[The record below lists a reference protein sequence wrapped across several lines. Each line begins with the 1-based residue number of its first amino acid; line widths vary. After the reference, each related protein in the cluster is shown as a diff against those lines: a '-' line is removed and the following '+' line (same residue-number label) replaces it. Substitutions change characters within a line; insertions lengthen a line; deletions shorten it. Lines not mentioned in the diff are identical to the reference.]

1 MEFEV
6 LRDIL
11 VKILGVA
18 PDEITMDSTFAE
30 DLGADSLDMYQVVL
44 QMEDTFG
51 IEMVPE
57 KIEKIKKVSEAV
69 SYIEHAKEIKS
80 PSGAFW
86 LYRAG
91 KNLRK

>member
-44 QMEDTFG
+44 QMEETFE

-57 KIEKIKKVSEAV
+57 KIEKTVSEAV
-69 SYIEHAKEIKS
+69 AYIKHAKK
-80 PSGAFW
+80 
-86 LYRAG
+86 
-91 KNLRK
+91 K

>member
-1 MEFEV
+1 MVEFEV

-44 QMEDTFG
+44 QMEETFG
-51 IEMVPE
+51 IELEPK
-57 KIEKIKKVSEAV
+57 KIEKIKNVSEAV
-69 SYIEHAKEIKS
+69 SYIKHAKK
-80 PSGAFW
+80 
-86 LYRAG
+86 
-91 KNLRK
+91 K

>member
-18 PDEITMDSTFAE
+18 PDEITQDTTFAE

-44 QMEDTFG
+44 QMEEIFG
-51 IEMVPE
+51 IEVVPE
-57 KIEKIKKVSEAV
+57 EIEKINKVSEAV
-69 SYIEHAKEIKS
+69 DYVKAAKK
-80 PSGAFW
+80 
-86 LYRAG
+86 
-91 KNLRK
+91 K

>member
-69 SYIEHAKEIKS
+69 SYIEHAKK
-80 PSGAFW
+80 
-86 LYRAG
+86 
-91 KNLRK
+91 K

>member
-44 QMEDTFG
+44 QMEETFE

-57 KIEKIKKVSEAV
+57 KIEKIEAV
-69 SYIEHAKEIKS
+69 SYIKHAKK
-80 PSGAFW
+80 
-86 LYRAG
+86 
-91 KNLRK
+91 K

>member
-44 QMEDTFG
+44 QMEETFD
-51 IEMVPE
+51 IEM
-57 KIEKIKKVSEAV
+57 
-69 SYIEHAKEIKS
+69 
-80 PSGAFW
+80 
-86 LYRAG
+86 YR
-91 KNLRK
+91 KR

>member
-44 QMEDTFG
+44 Q
-51 IEMVPE
+51 IC
-57 KIEKIKKVSEAV
+57 
-69 SYIEHAKEIKS
+69 
-80 PSGAFW
+80 
-86 LYRAG
+86 L
-91 KNLRK
+91 L

>member
-1 MEFEV
+1 MVEFEV

-44 QMEDTFG
+44 QMEETFG

-69 SYIEHAKEIKS
+69 SYIKHEKK
-80 PSGAFW
+80 
-86 LYRAG
+86 
-91 KNLRK
+91 K